1 MMEDMMAGQPQD
13 MIESDKGEDVADEE
27 QKLLDDMDSDIDLNA
42 DTAAL

>member
-1 MMEDMMAGQPQD
+1 

-27 QKLLDDMDSDIDLNA
+27 QKLLDDMDSDIDLSA